1 MEFDIGWD
9 CLSAHYRRILYTWKS
24 EDLNAAIFKNV
35 SGITFLDFHIY
46 AISDENLINKTYTVD
61 SGGLFEKSRVLK
73 VELVPNQII
82 ADFWG
87 EPGIKDGDHFKITV
101 SGFPADALFTSNIQR
116 RTYPRTRGYCSGL
129 YRYRSYRLV

>member
-1 MEFDIGWD
+1 MKEWNI
-9 CLSAHYRRILYTWKS
+9 TWKS

-101 SGFPADALFTSNIQR
+101 SGFPADALFTLIPTSKGEPIPVPGAIVLGCIGTGLIGWCKR
-116 RTYPRTRGYCSGL
+116 RKAL
-129 YRYRSYRLV
+129 